1 MRERQRQQLQQ
12 QHLRLHDWPL
22 RLHDRPLRTLRE
34 MLWRRAACA
43 AV

>member
-12 QHLRLHDWPL
+12 QHLRLHL
-22 RLHDRPLRTLRE
+22 RLHERPLRALRE